1 MDKQLKQ
8 DAEMEDALR
17 SQPLAPMP
25 RSITVDVLSRIQTNQ
40 RPALITWSDFVLS
53 AVIASCLA
61 AFWFA
66 AQNLPPILIAK
77 LRIQSILLYQDFLV
91 NSRWL
96 IPAVFFGLGAF
107 LAALTIPT
115 LYKMTMDY
123 RR

>member
-1 MDKQLKQ
+1 MDKQLRQ
-8 DAEMEDALR
+8 DAAMEDALR
-17 SQPLAPMP
+17 AEPLAPMP
-25 RSITVDVLSRIQTNQ
+25 RSITGNVMSRIQTNQ
-40 RPALITWSDFVLS
+40 RPTLLTWSDFILS

-66 AQNLPPILIAK
+66 ALHLPPILIAK
-77 LRIQSILLYQDFLV
+77 LRIQSILLYQEYLV

-96 IPAVFFGLGAF
+96 VPTLFFGAAAF

-115 LYKMTMDY
+115 LIKMTIDH